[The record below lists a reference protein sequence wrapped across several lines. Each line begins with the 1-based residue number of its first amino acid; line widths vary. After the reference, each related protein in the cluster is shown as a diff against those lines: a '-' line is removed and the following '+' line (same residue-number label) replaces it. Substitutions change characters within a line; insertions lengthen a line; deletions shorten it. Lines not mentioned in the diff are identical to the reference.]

1 MKSDI
6 QVREAVPEDRSA
18 ICKLCQLVQELH
30 VAKRPELFKKVTLQD
45 LESWFASAFRES
57 VVKAWVA
64 EVDGTIV
71 GYTLTV
77 QECIAETLF
86 TYERRWIEVE
96 QVGVHP
102 DYRRQGV
109 ARVLLNR
116 ILKEINTTSKLPL
129 ELNTWSFN
137 KAASIAFGKL
147 GFDER
152 NVRREW
158 RETR

>member
-1 MKSDI
+1 M
-6 QVREAVPEDRSA
+6 
-18 ICKLCQLVQELH
+18 VQKLH
-30 VAKRPELFKKVTLQD
+30 VAKRPELFKTVTLQD

-71 GYTLTV
+71 GYALTV
-77 QECIAETLF
+77 QEGIAETLF
-86 TYERRWIEVE
+86 TYERRWVEVE

-102 DYRRQGV
+102 NYRRQGV
-109 ARVLLNR
+109 ARALLNR
-116 ILKEINTTSKLPL
+116 ILQEVDKNSKLPL

-137 KAASIAFGKL
+137 KAASSAFGKL
-147 GFDER
+147 GFVER

-158 RETR
+158 RENR